1 MSKLTNLTKY
11 IYIAILA
18 LVAILALIVIASSAD
33 IFGHRTYVV
42 RTGSMSPSIPAG
54 SVVFDARQSTYKIGN
69 VITFIEPG
77 MTSANSSD
85 LVTHRIVAIQKEGVV
100 TYYQVK
106 GDANKAPDAN
116 LVPNSNVVGVVKH
129 SIPKIGYLVSFIK
142 SLPGI
147 IIFIIIPATIIVYE
161 ELGNIKDEVIRLRNE
176 AKTIQKATA
185 KKVRKIEK
193 VAVKEEAAADNWLKR
208 FLSRFRW

>member
-1 MSKLTNLTKY
+1 
-11 IYIAILA
+11 
-18 LVAILALIVIASSAD
+18 
-33 IFGHRTYVV
+33 
-42 RTGSMSPSIPAG
+42 
-54 SVVFDARQSTYKIGN
+54 
-69 VITFIEPG
+69 

-116 LVPNSNVVGVVKH
+116 LVPNSNVVGVVKR